1 MGIEIG
7 AAGEALTAIVIT
19 NELANSSA
27 PPDVVPHNSD
37 INHCANC
44 GAQLNG
50 KYCHVCGQSSHIHRS
65 LFHMFEEVLHGVF
78 HFDTKAW
85 HTIPALI
92 FRPGHLTRDYIEG
105 KRSYY
110 VSPLALFLF
119 LIFLM
124 FFVFSFTMKG
134 PGNEILN
141 APESREE
148 VVKELS
154 NLQTSIADKTA
165 EKAKLKPYD
174 SDIWQLEN
182 EINETRLEFKKLQ
195 DALDK
200 LDGKALNVI
209 EVEQQLALA
218 EKKLKEQRAIE
229 TAQKNTSS
237 PNPSSSS
244 MPAENLIKPWELAQ
258 QIRFTERE
266 IKYYKKRLANNKEK
280 DEIKQERKASD
291 KSQTSATPTENTN
304 PSDTNITNDIN
315 IQYNDLSEI
324 PYVGE
329 ALAHANKN
337 RELTLYK
344 MKQKASSLAFLLM
357 PISLPFL
364 WLLFAFKRKYVMF
377 DHAVFSLYSLS
388 FMCLLMMLVAILSK
402 FDLTGTAGVLFML
415 VPPIHMFVQLRHAYR
430 LGVFGTLWRTLALL
444 CIAFISLTLYAL
456 VVTMLSA

>member
-1 MGIEIG
+1 
-7 AAGEALTAIVIT
+7 
-19 NELANSSA
+19 
-27 PPDVVPHNSD
+27 
-37 INHCANC
+37 
-44 GAQLNG
+44 
-50 KYCHVCGQSSHIHRS
+50 
-65 LFHMFEEVLHGVF
+65 
-78 HFDTKAW
+78 
-85 HTIPALI
+85 
-92 FRPGHLTRDYIEG
+92 
-105 KRSYY
+105 
-110 VSPLALFLF
+110 
-119 LIFLM
+119 
-124 FFVFSFTMKG
+124 
-134 PGNEILN
+134 
-141 APESREE
+141 
-148 VVKELS
+148 
-154 NLQTSIADKTA
+154 
-165 EKAKLKPYD
+165 
-174 SDIWQLEN
+174 
-182 EINETRLEFKKLQ
+182 
-195 DALDK
+195 
-200 LDGKALNVI
+200 